1 MPVMALVYTTPT
13 NPLGFL
19 QHDVM
24 GVLPFI
30 DYDASRCSKHVRRRE
45 HLPRQETD
53 AV

>member
-1 MPVMALVYTTPT
+1 MALVYATPT
-13 NPLGFL
+13 TALGFL

-30 DYDASRCSKHVRRRE
+30 DYDASRCSKYVKRRE